1 MTSKIIHRLM
11 AGLAALLLLAATGA
25 AQAAGTPYYGNP
37 FVAPGSFEAE
47 DFDRGGPQQGYRD
60 LVAGNI
66 GGLYRTAEDVDI
78 TRTADAS
85 GGYDIFHFQTG
96 EWLAY
101 TIDVPSASRYD
112 LELRVSST
120 LSNSTFR
127 ILVDGANVS
136 GTVAVPNTGG
146 WNRYGWVGPRGV
158 QLSAGRHVMRVV
170 AVRQYFNLNTI
181 RIRGSGGST
190 PYSGT
195 PIPVPSDFEAE
206 DFDRGG
212 QGVAYR
218 DLTAGNVGGQYRP
231 AEDVDIAVSSDVIG
245 GDYVVNHFETGEW
258 LAYSINVGASG
269 RYDLALRVA
278 SAMTGGA
285 FHLELDGADV
295 SGRVTVPN
303 TGSWDA
309 YQWVVRADVPLSAG
323 THVLKVVADQQYF
336 NLNSLR
342 VTPTGSSLPSGSA
355 QALFR
360 SGFEGT
366 TALLPPLNCWGTGCW
381 QDLIGLDS
389 LSNFSWPPQLW
400 GGGGK
405 FLLLSEPVITTAL
418 NIGNRMFNRIDTVT
432 GPRGNQT
439 RSLLQQISY
448 NVNGTG
454 PMGSSSEQNEFQ
466 FLPRQETSD
475 LYLSYWLKL
484 QPDLVQKMA
493 TDYWGNNGTWRAIFA
508 FKTGGQTAWGDP
520 ANNGDY
526 RVEAYVR
533 SSGGQMFWSIL
544 GDNNA
549 GGGAPLVNNWN
560 LENRSIPVPIGTWFK
575 LEFFWHRS
583 NGADG
588 RIWMAANGQPI
599 ADRRGPNMGAW
610 NLPINRII
618 APMLYTG
625 GAMPVYQWVDDL
637 EIWDGFPAAN
647 GDNPPYAPH

>member
-1 MTSKIIHRLM
+1 MTRSFICRLT
-11 AGLAALLLLAATGA
+11 AGLAALLPLAITDA
-25 AQAAGTPYYGNP
+25 AQAAGTPYYGDP
-37 FVAPGSFEAE
+37 FAAPGSFEAE
-47 DFDRGGPQQGYRD
+47 DFDRGGPLQGYRD
-60 LVAGNI
+60 MVAGNI
-66 GGLYRTAEDVDI
+66 GGQYRPAEDVDI

-85 GGYDIFHFQTG
+85 GGYDVFHFQTG

-101 TIDVPSASRYD
+101 TIDVQSAGRYD
-112 LELRVSST
+112 LELRVSSAM
-120 LSNSTFR
+120 SNSAFR
-127 ILVDGANVS
+127 MLVDDTNVS
-136 GTVAVPNTGG
+136 GTVTVPNTGG
-146 WNRYGWVGPRGV
+146 WNRYAWVGPRGV
-158 QLSAGRHVMRVV
+158 PLSAGRHVLRVV
-170 AVRQYFNLNTI
+170 SARQYFNLNSI
-181 RIRGSGGST
+181 RVRGNGGST
-190 PYSGT
+190 PFSGA

-218 DLTAGNVGGQYRP
+218 DLSAGNAGGLYRP
-231 AEDVDIAVSSDVIG
+231 AEDVDLAASTDALGGGYVI
-245 GDYVVNHFETGEW
+245 NHFETGEW
-258 LAYSINVGASG
+258 LAYTINVASSG
-269 RYDLALRVA
+269 RYDLALRAA

-285 FHLELDGADV
+285 FHLELDGQDV
-295 SGRVTVPN
+295 SGRVTVPT

-309 YQWVVRADVPLSAG
+309 YQWVARADVPLSAG
-323 THVLKVVADQQYF
+323 THLLKVVADQQYF

-360 SGFEGT
+360 SGFEGL
-366 TALLPPLNCWGTGCW
+366 TALLPLVDCWGTGCW
-381 QDLIGLDS
+381 QDLGGLDS
-389 LSNFSWPPQLW
+389 LTSFSWPPQLW

-405 FLLLSEPVITTAL
+405 LLLLTEPATSTAL
-418 NIGNRMFNRIDTVT
+418 TIGDRMFNRIESVV
-432 GPRGNQT
+432 GPRGSQT
-439 RSLLQQISY
+439 RSLFQQISY
-448 NVNGTG
+448 NVNGTIG
-454 PMGSSSEQNEFQ
+454 QGSSSEQNEFQ
-466 FLPRQETSD
+466 FLPRQEQGD

-508 FKTGGQTAWGDP
+508 FKTGGQTAWGGP

-533 SSGGQMFWSIL
+533 SSGGQLFWSIL

-549 GGGAPLVNNWN
+549 GGGAPLVNNWY
-560 LENRSIPVPIGTWFK
+560 LENRNIPVPVGEWFK

-583 NGADG
+583 NGSDG
-588 RIWMAANGQPI
+588 RIWMAANGQLV

-625 GAMPVYQWVDDL
+625 SAMPVYQWVDDL
-637 EIWDGFPAAN
+637 EVWDGFPPSN
-647 GDNPPYAPH
+647 GNNPPYAPH

>member
-1 MTSKIIHRLM
+1 MDTQQWIAAPLRRLVM
-11 AGLAALLLLAATGA
+11 AVALAASLAACQSDSGGSSGEAASPGTPANRAPTISGRPATTATVGGNYTFSPEAGDPEGAALAFSIANRPSWLEFDAATGRLS
-25 AQAAGTPYYGNP
+25 GTPASDDVGAHADI
-37 FVAPGSFEAE
+37 VIGVSDGTLRAE
-47 DFDRGGPQQGYRD
+47 LPVFG
-60 LVAGNI
+60 I
-66 GGLYRTAEDVDI
+66 
-78 TRTADAS
+78 
-85 GGYDIFHFQTG
+85 
-96 EWLAY
+96 
-101 TIDVPSASRYD
+101 
-112 LELRVSST
+112 
-120 LSNSTFR
+120 
-127 ILVDGANVS
+127 
-136 GTVAVPNTGG
+136 AVQPD
-146 WNRYGWVGPRGV
+146 
-158 QLSAGRHVMRVV
+158 SAGPF
-170 AVRQYFNLNTI
+170 A
-181 RIRGSGGST
+181 
-190 PYSGT
+190 GT

-218 DLTAGNVGGQYRP
+218 DLSAGNAGGLYRP
-231 AEDVDIAVSSDVIG
+231 VEDVDLAASSDALG
-245 GDYVVNHFETGEW
+245 GGFVVNGFETGEW